1 MVELVQKVTEL
12 NLKCDKMEL
21 GDSSQPK
28 TLITEFD
35 ANLTTFH
42 GISSFSGRHNLQKE
56 CKNRVSAHLKSAV
69 TKKLTLVHF
78 MIISDTFEEP
88 KFKLVST

>member
-12 NLKCDKMEL
+12 NLKCNKMEL

-28 TLITEFD
+28 TLSTEFD

-42 GISSFSGRHNLQKE
+42 GISSLVVDTIYR
-56 CKNRVSAHLKSAV
+56 KSAKIV
-69 TKKLTLVHF
+69 CLLT
-78 MIISDTFEEP
+78 
-88 KFKLVST
+88 